1 MRRPWVD
8 ADRVDIFRH
17 PDLFFLIRGKVPS
30 RESMVLSMLFVVALE
45 LSFLPVVK
53 RVDQL
58 LATDGA
64 ENYEYKLTK
73 GANFEPLL
81 AGPPVL
87 KFPQVKEYWAQYDP
101 GSVHRFVLVHGPLG
115 LWQLDRSA
123 LNQQYHAFY
132 EHQNQGK

>member
-1 MRRPWVD
+1 
-8 ADRVDIFRH
+8 
-17 PDLFFLIRGKVPS
+17 
-30 RESMVLSMLFVVALE
+30 MVLSMLFVVALE

-87 KFPQVKEYWAQYDP
+87 KFPQVKEYWAQYVRAQFIVLCWSMDLWVS
-101 GSVHRFVLVHGPLG
+101 GNWTVVH
-115 LWQLDRSA
+115 
-123 LNQQYHAFY
+123 
-132 EHQNQGK
+132 